1 MLIFQGVS
9 GSSEDFFG
17 LLYREPKQRHYFL
30 NAPAFWKLMLNNNDR
45 IPSLLMI
52 VLVKCIYVI
61 IIYNIVY
68 FIFNLEYLFK
78 I

>member
-1 MLIFQGVS
+1 MALLKILR
-9 GSSEDFFG
+9 

-45 IPSLLMI
+45 IPSLLI

-61 IIYNIVY
+61 IIYI
-68 FIFNLEYLFK
+68 I
-78 I
+78 